1 MKKSELRQL
10 IRDEIQRLNEHHLK
24 PVTRVLYIKNKT
36 LTPATVVRHHKL
48 SKDGN
53 DWYWIADKKGNEELL
68 YLADRAKPNKA
79 FELVNH

>member
-1 MKKSELRQL
+1 MKKSELRQ
-10 IRDEIQRLNEHHLK
+10 IIKEEIKRLNEHHLK
-24 PVTRVLYIKNKT
+24 PGTPVLYIKNRT
-36 LTPATVVRHHKL
+36 LTPAKIVRHHDMHAG
-48 SKDGN
+48 S